1 MEKVGVRAYFVLETI
16 LSLAPVVKDFK
27 QHET

>member
-1 MEKVGVRAYFVLETI
+1 MEKVGVRAYVVLDTI
-16 LSLAPVVKDFK
+16 FSLAPVVKDFK

>member
-1 MEKVGVRAYFVLETI
+1 MEKVGVRAYFMLGII
-16 LSLAPVVKDFK
+16 LFLAPVVKDFK